1 MQKKVYL
8 SKNNFNDDENA
19 SLRELIHS
27 IQDWTHY
34 FSHKWRLILLSG
46 VFGGALGLVYAI
58 LKTPVYT
65 ATTSFVLEEGNK
77 GGGLRSYAGLAST
90 FGVDLGGGGGGLF
103 EGENI
108 LELYRSRNMIT
119 QTLLTEGEFGG
130 KKQLLI
136 DRYIQFN
143 ELKEKWDKKPTLRNI
158 KFIPNNIYSTPQLQL
173 LHDSIIGTVVN
184 TIDKSYLNALKKDKK
199 LNILYVTVTSPDEL
213 FSMTFN
219 QKLVENVNNFY
230 LDTKTKKSLENV
242 AILQAKTDSVRTIM
256 TGAINKAVVIA
267 DATPNQNPTRMAQ
280 RIAPIQNAKLNGEI
294 HQQVL
299 GTLIQ
304 NLELAK
310 ISLLRETPL
319 IQIVDFPVLPL
330 TKEKTSKAKSIIL
343 GGITIGLLFLF
354 FLAIRRIIRIALA
367 SSPLVKT
374 NKLAD
379 EPIN

>member
-1 MQKKVYL
+1 MQKKADR
-8 SKNNFNDDENA
+8 SINNLNSDENA
-19 SLRELIHS
+19 SLRALILS
-27 IQDWTHY
+27 IQDWTQY
-34 FSHKWRLILLSG
+34 FLSKWRLIFLSG
-46 VFGGALGLVYAI
+46 LLGGALGLGYAF
-58 LKTPVYT
+58 LNKPVYT
-65 ATTSFVLEEGNK
+65 ATTSFVLEEGNQ

-119 QTLLTEGEFGG
+119 QTLLTEVELNG
-130 KKQLLI
+130 KKQLLV

-143 ELKEKWDKKPTLRNI
+143 ELRENWDEKPALKNI
-158 KFIPNNIYSTPQLQL
+158 KFKPDNIYSTPQQQL
-173 LHDSIIGTVVN
+173 LHDSIMGTIVY
-184 TIDKSYLNALKKDKK
+184 TIDKSYLSAVKKDKK
-199 LNILYVTVTSPDEL
+199 LNILYVKVTSPDEL
-213 FSMTFN
+213 FSMAFN
-219 QKLVENVNNFY
+219 QRLVENVNNFY

-256 TGAINKAVVIA
+256 TGAINRAVVIA

-280 RIAPIQNAKLNGEI
+280 RLAPIQNAKLNGEI

-299 GTLIQ
+299 GTLLQ

-330 TKEKTSKAKSIIL
+330 TKEKTSKIKSIIV
-343 GGITIGLLFLF
+343 GGIAVGLLFLF
-354 FLAIRRIIRIALA
+354 FLTIRRMVRIAFYT
-367 SSPLVKT
+367 SSPVAKD
-374 NKLAD
+374 N
-379 EPIN
+379 ESIQ